1 MRSNQG
7 FTAALLHHRSTN
19 KAKTVPA
26 ALQGDAA
33 GSESHG
39 VGKGCPLTG
48 WVCRV
53 KGFQQDEVLLC

>member
-7 FTAALLHHRSTN
+7 FTAALLHHWSTN

-26 ALQGDAA
+26 AGGDAA
-33 GSESHG
+33 GRESHG
-39 VGKGCPLTG
+39 VGKGGPLTG

-53 KGFQQDEVLLC
+53 KGFQQDELLIC

>member
-7 FTAALLHHRSTN
+7 FTAVLLHHRSTN
-19 KAKTVPA
+19 KAKTV
-26 ALQGDAA
+26 LAA
-33 GSESHG
+33 GG
-39 VGKGCPLTG
+39 TLQAVKVTGWVRGGPFTG